1 MYIFEFYK
9 PNTYDKPLIA
19 REHFLKMW
27 LSSQYTPKIYLVPFF
42 QPKVALL
49 KIVQKDS
56 CPPAWP
62 SGRNIPHIFKL
73 IFKVPLFLNFLHS
86 HLVFYTITFLLL
98 YFFCIVSTF
107 LFFLILVLLFCSL
120 KYWIYCFFLYNI
132 DSTVLFFIILVLL
145 FFLYTIGSTVLFFI
159 ILILLFCS
167 S

>member
-9 PNTYDKPLIA
+9 PNTYDKPSIA

-86 HLVFYTITFLLL
+86 HLVFYTITFLFL
-98 YFFCIVSTF
+98 YFF
-107 LFFLILVLLFCSL
+107 L
-120 KYWIYCFFLYNI
+120 YCFYIFVHFN
-132 DSTVLFFIILVLL
+132 T
-145 FFLYTIGSTVLFFI
+145 GSTVLFFK
-159 ILILLFCS
+159 ILDLLFFS
-167 S
+167 L